1 MKKKMNRF
9 INKTIQ
15 NIAQVKGGRKKIF
28 SGKVTRYDGNTIEC
42 SGFPATIG
50 TLCKVLT
57 DDGKPAIAEIIGF
70 SNGNNLA
77 AMHQPNSRVL
87 VGSEVVAF
95 DDGYS
100 IPVGQGILGR
110 VIDALGQPL
119 DGNMIHQVNE
129 SWPLAGEKINPL
141 DRTAVEK
148 PLDVGVRVINSLLTV
163 GKGQRLGIIAGSGVG
178 KSVLLGMI
186 TRFTT
191 ADIVVVGLIGERGRE
206 VGNFVSSNLN
216 EDTKKRTV
224 MVVEP
229 ADRSPLL
236 RIRAANRATAIA
248 EYFRDKGKDV
258 LLIMD
263 SLTRVAHARRE
274 IGLALG
280 EQPTSKGYPPS
291 VISLIPTLIERTGS
305 GSQGK
310 GTITAF
316 YTILADGDDQNDPV
330 VDTSRAILD
339 GHIMLSRDQAQL
351 GIYPAVDVSSSVSR
365 VMNEIVDN
373 KHIQA
378 SIKFRQLVTTYNENK
393 DLLMMGGYTQG
404 QDQTLDQA
412 ISLWPKITDFI
423 KQQENKKE
431 SFSSSTS
438 ELMQVFGT

>member
-1 MKKKMNRF
+1 MCL
-9 INKTIQ
+9 Q
-15 NIAQVKGGRKKIF
+15 NIAQVNAKRKKVF

-100 IPVGQGILGR
+100 IPVGPGILGR

-119 DGNMIHQVNE
+119 DGKMIHKVNE

-141 DRTAVEK
+141 DRMAVEK

-216 EDTKKRTV
+216 KDTKKRTV

-305 GSQGK
+305 GSKGK

-365 VMNEIVDN
+365 VMNEIVDS
-373 KHIQA
+373 KHIQ
-378 SIKFRQLVTTYNENK
+378 SSVRFRQLVTTYNENK

-412 ISLWPKITDFI
+412 ILLWPKITEFI

-431 SFSSSTS
+431 SFSSSCA
-438 ELMQVFGT
+438 ELMQVIGT

>member
-1 MKKKMNRF
+1 MNRF
-9 INKTIQ
+9 INNTIQ
-15 NIAQVKGGRKKIF
+15 NIAQVKGARKKIF

-57 DDGKPAIAEIIGF
+57 DDGRPAIAEIIGF

-100 IPVGQGILGR
+100 IPVGPGILGR

-119 DGNMIHQVNE
+119 DGKMIHEVND

-373 KHIQA
+373 KHVEA

-412 ISLWPKITDFI
+412 ISLWPKITEFI

-431 SFSSSTS
+431 SFSSSST
-438 ELMQVFGT
+438 ELMQVFGN

>member
-1 MKKKMNRF
+1 MNRF
-9 INKTIQ
+9 INNTIK
-15 NIAQVKGGRKKIF
+15 NIGYLDGKRKPIF
-28 SGKVTRYDGNTIEC
+28 SGRVSRYDGNTIEC

-50 TLCKVLT
+50 TLCKVVT
-57 DDGKPAIAEIIGF
+57 DDGNPAIAEIIGF

-95 DDGYS
+95 DDGFS
-100 IPVGQGILGR
+100 IPVGPGILGR
-110 VIDALGQPL
+110 VIDALGQSL
-119 DGNMIHQVNE
+119 DGKLIEEVNE

-141 DRTAVEK
+141 ERAAVDT
-148 PLDVGVRVINSLLTV
+148 PLDVGVRVINSLMTV

-206 VGNFVSSNLN
+206 VGNFVRSNLT

-248 EYFRDKGKDV
+248 EYFRDKGKNV

-291 VISLIPTLIERTGS
+291 VISLIPSLIERTGS
-305 GSQGK
+305 GATGQ
-310 GTITAF
+310 GTITGF

-351 GIYPAVDVSSSVSR
+351 GIYPAVDVPSSVSR
-365 VMNEIVDN
+365 VMNEIIGNDHL
-373 KHIQA
+373 KA
-378 SIKFRQLVTTYNENK
+378 SMKFRELVTTYNENR

-412 ISLWPKITDFI
+412 ITLWPKITEFI
-423 KQQENKKE
+423 KQEETKKE
-431 SFSSSTS
+431 TFSSSSTQ
-438 ELMQVFGT
+438 LMQVFGS

>member
-1 MKKKMNRF
+1 MNKF
-9 INKTIQ
+9 VSNTIQ
-15 NIAQVKGGRKKIF
+15 NIGLVKGTRKKIF
-28 SGKVTRYDGNTIEC
+28 SGKVSRYDGNTIEC

-57 DDGKPAIAEIIGF
+57 DDGSTAIAEIIGF

-95 DDGYS
+95 DDGFS
-100 IPVGQGILGR
+100 IPIGPGILGR
-110 VIDALGQPL
+110 VVDALGQPL
-119 DGNMIHQVNE
+119 DGKMVQEVNE

-141 DRTAVEK
+141 ERTAVDS

-206 VGNFVSSNLN
+206 VGNFVSSNLT

-305 GSQGK
+305 GSQGQ
-310 GTITAF
+310 GTITSF

-330 VDTSRAILD
+330 VDTARAILD

-351 GIYPAVDVSSSVSR
+351 GIYPAVDVPSSVSR
-365 VMNEIVDN
+365 VMNEIVDE

-378 SIKFRQLVTTYNENK
+378 SMRFRELVTTYNENR

-412 ISLWPKITDFI
+412 ISLWPKITEFI
-423 KQQENKKE
+423 KQQENKIE
-431 SFSSSTS
+431 NFSASTS
-438 ELMQVFGT
+438 QLMQIFGN

>member
-9 INKTIQ
+9 INNTIQ
-15 NIAQVKGGRKKIF
+15 NIAQVKGARKKIF

-57 DDGKPAIAEIIGF
+57 DDGRPAIAEIIGF

-100 IPVGQGILGR
+100 IPVGPGILGR

-119 DGNMIHQVNE
+119 DGKMIHEVND

-280 EQPTSKGYPPS
+280 EQPTSKGYPTS

-373 KHIQA
+373 KHIEA

-412 ISLWPKITDFI
+412 ISLWPKITEFI

-431 SFSSSTS
+431 SFSSSST
-438 ELMQVFGT
+438 ELMQVFGN

>member
-1 MKKKMNRF
+1 MNRF

-15 NIAQVKGGRKKIF
+15 NIAQVKGARKKIF

-77 AMHQPNSRVL
+77 AMQQPNSRVL

-129 SWPLAGEKINPL
+129 YWPLAGEKINPL

-412 ISLWPKITDFI
+412 ITLWPKITDFI

-431 SFSSSTS
+431 SFNSSTS

>member
-1 MKKKMNRF
+1 MNRF
-9 INKTIQ
+9 INNTIQ
-15 NIAQVKGGRKKIF
+15 NIAQVRGERKKIF

-57 DDGKPAIAEIIGF
+57 DDGRPAIAEIIGF

-100 IPVGQGILGR
+100 IPVGPGILGR

-119 DGNMIHQVNE
+119 DGKMIHEVND

-373 KHIQA
+373 NHIEA

-412 ISLWPKITDFI
+412 ISLWPKITEFI

-431 SFSSSTS
+431 SFSSSCT
-438 ELMQVFGT
+438 ELMQVFGN

>member
-1 MKKKMNRF
+1 MKMNKF
-9 INKTIQ
+9 VNNTIP
-15 NIAQVKGGRKKIF
+15 NIGLVKGSRKKIY
-28 SGKVTRYDGNTIEC
+28 SGRVSRYDGNTIEC

-57 DDGKPAIAEIIGF
+57 DDGSAAIAEIIGF

-95 DDGYS
+95 DDGFS
-100 IPVGQGILGR
+100 IPVGPGILGR
-110 VIDALGQPL
+110 VVDALGQPL
-119 DGNMIHQVNE
+119 DGNMIHEVNE

-141 DRTAVEK
+141 QRKAVDS

-206 VGNFVSSNLN
+206 VGNFVSSNLT

-248 EYFRDKGKDV
+248 EYFRDKGKNV

-305 GSQGK
+305 GSNEQ
-310 GTITAF
+310 GTITSF

-330 VDTSRAILD
+330 VDTARAILD

-351 GIYPAVDVSSSVSR
+351 GIYPAVDVPSSVSR
-365 VMNEIVDN
+365 VMNEIVDE

-378 SIKFRQLVTTYNENK
+378 SIKFRELVTTYNENR

-404 QDQTLDQA
+404 QDQILDQA
-412 ISLWPKITDFI
+412 ITLWPKITEFI
-423 KQQENKKE
+423 KQKEDKIEN
-431 SFSSSTS
+431 FSASLSQ
-438 ELMQVFGT
+438 LMQVFGN

>member
-1 MKKKMNRF
+1 MNRF
-9 INKTIQ
+9 INNTIK
-15 NIAQVKGGRKKIF
+15 NIGHLDGKRKPTF
-28 SGKVTRYDGNTIEC
+28 SGRVSRYDGNTIEC

-50 TLCKVLT
+50 TLCKVIT
-57 DDGKPAIAEIIGF
+57 DDGNPAIAEIIGF

-95 DDGYS
+95 DDGFS
-100 IPVGQGILGR
+100 IPVGPGILGK
-110 VIDALGQPL
+110 VIDALGQSL
-119 DGNMIHQVNE
+119 DGKLIEEVNE

-141 DRTAVEK
+141 ERAAVDT
-148 PLDVGVRVINSLLTV
+148 PLDIGVRVINSLMTV

-206 VGNFVSSNLN
+206 VGNFVRSNLT

-291 VISLIPTLIERTGS
+291 VISLIPSLIERTGS
-305 GSQGK
+305 GATGK

-351 GIYPAVDVSSSVSR
+351 GIYPAVDVPSSVSR
-365 VMNEIVDN
+365 VMNDIIGDEHL
-373 KHIQA
+373 KA
-378 SIKFRQLVTTYNENK
+378 SMKFRELVTTYNENR

-412 ISLWPKITDFI
+412 ITLWPKITDFI
-423 KQQENKKE
+423 KQEETKKE
-431 SFSSSTS
+431 TFSSSSTQ
-438 ELMQVFGT
+438 LMQVFGS

>member
-1 MKKKMNRF
+1 MKKMNRF
-9 INKTIQ
+9 INNTVK
-15 NIAQVKGGRKKIF
+15 NIGYIDGKRKSVF
-28 SGKVTRYDGNTIEC
+28 SGRVSRYDGNTIEC

-50 TLCKVLT
+50 TLCKVIT
-57 DDGKPAIAEIIGF
+57 DDGNPAIAEIIGF

-95 DDGYS
+95 DDGFS
-100 IPVGQGILGR
+100 IPVGPGILGR
-110 VIDALGQPL
+110 VIDALGQSL
-119 DGNMIHQVNE
+119 DGKLIEEVNE

-141 DRTAVEK
+141 ERTAVDT
-148 PLDVGVRVINSLLTV
+148 PLDVGVRVINSLMTV
-163 GKGQRLGIIAGSGVG
+163 GKGQRLGIISGSGVG

-191 ADIVVVGLIGERGRE
+191 ADVVVVGLIGERGRE
-206 VGNFVSSNLN
+206 VGNFVRSNLTD
-216 EDTKKRTV
+216 DTKKRTV

-291 VISLIPTLIERTGS
+291 VISLIPSLIERTGS
-305 GSQGK
+305 GSSGQ

-351 GIYPAVDVSSSVSR
+351 GIYPAVDVPSSVSR
-365 VMNEIVDN
+365 VMNEIIGDEHL
-373 KHIQA
+373 KA
-378 SIKFRQLVTTYNENK
+378 SMKFRELVTTYNENR

-412 ISLWPKITDFI
+412 ITLWTKITDFI
-423 KQQENKKE
+423 KQEETKKE
-431 SFSSSTS
+431 TFSSSSTQ
-438 ELMQVFGT
+438 LMQVFGSS

>member
-9 INKTIQ
+9 INNTIQ
-15 NIAQVKGGRKKIF
+15 NIAQVKGARKKIF

-57 DDGKPAIAEIIGF
+57 DDGRPAIAEIIGF

-100 IPVGQGILGR
+100 IPVGPGILGR

-119 DGNMIHQVNE
+119 DGKMIHEVND

-236 RIRAANRATAIA
+236 RIRAANRATAVA

-280 EQPTSKGYPPS
+280 EQPTSKGYPTS

-373 KHIQA
+373 KHIEA

-412 ISLWPKITDFI
+412 ISLWPKITEFI

-431 SFSSSTS
+431 SFNSSST
-438 ELMQVFGT
+438 ELMKVFGN

>member
-9 INKTIQ
+9 INNTIQ
-15 NIAQVKGGRKKIF
+15 NIAQVKGARKKIF

-57 DDGKPAIAEIIGF
+57 DDGRPAIAEIIGF

-100 IPVGQGILGR
+100 IPVGPGILGR

-119 DGNMIHQVNE
+119 DGKMIHEVND

-280 EQPTSKGYPPS
+280 EQPTSKGYPTS

-373 KHIQA
+373 KHIEA

-412 ISLWPKITDFI
+412 ISLWPKITEFI
-423 KQQENKKE
+423 KQKENKKE
-431 SFSSSTS
+431 SFSSSST
-438 ELMQVFGT
+438 ELMQVFGN

>member
-1 MKKKMNRF
+1 MNRF
-9 INKTIQ
+9 IKNTISKVSTLE
-15 NIAQVKGGRKKIF
+15 AKRKPIF
-28 SGKVTRYDGNTIEC
+28 SGRVSRYDGNTIEC
-42 SGFPATIG
+42 NGFPATIG
-50 TLCKVLT
+50 TLCRVKA

-77 AMHQPNSRVL
+77 AMHEPNSRVL
-87 VGSEVVAF
+87 VGAEVEAF
-95 DDGYS
+95 DDGFS
-100 IPVGQGILGR
+100 IPVGLGLLGR
-110 VIDALGQPL
+110 VTDALGQPL
-119 DGNMIHQVNE
+119 DGKMISQTDEH
-129 SWPLAGEKINPL
+129 WPLAGQKINPL
-141 DRTAVEK
+141 NRMPVNT

-191 ADIVVVGLIGERGRE
+191 ADIVVVGLVGERGRE
-206 VGNFVSSNLN
+206 VGNFVRTNLT
-216 EDTKKRTV
+216 EETRQRTI

-291 VISLIPTLIERTGS
+291 VISLIPSLIERTGS
-305 GSQGK
+305 GEFGK

-316 YTILADGDDQNDPV
+316 YTILADGDDHNDPV
-330 VDTSRAILD
+330 VDTARAILD

-351 GIYPAVDVSSSVSR
+351 GIYPAVDVPTSISR
-365 VMNEIVDN
+365 VMNEIVGEEH
-373 KHIQA
+373 KRSATQ
-378 SIKFRQLVTTYNENK
+378 FRQLVSTYIDNR
-393 DLLMMGGYTQG
+393 DLLMMGGYSQG
-404 QDQTLDQA
+404 QDQTLDKA
-412 ISLWPKITDFI
+412 VALWPQLTNFI
-423 KQQENKKE
+423 KQNENTKE
-431 SFSSSTS
+431 SFGSSSS
-438 ELMQVFGT
+438 ELMQIFPG

>member
-1 MKKKMNRF
+1 MNRF
-9 INKTIQ
+9 INNTIQ
-15 NIAQVKGGRKKIF
+15 KVSVVNGERKKIF
-28 SGKVTRYDGNTIEC
+28 SGKVSRYDGNTIEC

-50 TLCKVLT
+50 TLCNVIT
-57 DDGKPAIAEIIGF
+57 DDGNPAIAEIIGF

-77 AMHQPNSRVL
+77 SMHQPNSRVL

-95 DDGYS
+95 DDGHS
-100 IPVGQGILGR
+100 IPVGPGMLGR
-110 VIDALGQPL
+110 VVDALGQPL
-119 DGNMIHQVNE
+119 DGNMIHGVNE
-129 SWPLAGEKINPL
+129 SWPLAGESINPL
-141 DRTAVEK
+141 NRLPVNS
-148 PLDVGVRVINSLLTV
+148 PLDVGVRIINSLLSV

-206 VGNFVSSNLN
+206 VGNFVTSNLN

-229 ADRSPLL
+229 ADKSPLL

-291 VISLIPTLIERTGS
+291 VISLIPSLIERTGS
-305 GSQGK
+305 GEAGK
-310 GTITAF
+310 GTITSF

-330 VDTSRAILD
+330 VDTARAILD
-339 GHIMLSRDQAQL
+339 GHIVLSRLNSQM
-351 GIYPAVDVSSSVSR
+351 GIYPAVDIPNSISR
-365 VMNEIVDN
+365 VMNDLIEDDHSN
-373 KHIQA
+373 ASKLFRKHVSA
-378 SIKFRQLVTTYNENK
+378 YLENK
-393 DLLMMGGYTQG
+393 DLLLMGGYTSG
-404 QDQTLDQA
+404 QDKDLDDA
-412 ISLWPKITDFI
+412 IAMWPKLIDFI
-423 KQQENKKE
+423 SQ
-431 SFSSSTS
+431 SSSEKANFES
-438 ELMQVFGT
+438 SKMALLKLYE

>member
-1 MKKKMNRF
+1 MNRF
-9 INKTIQ
+9 INNTIQ
-15 NIAQVKGGRKKIF
+15 NIAQVKGARKKIF

-57 DDGKPAIAEIIGF
+57 DDGRPAIAEIIGF

-100 IPVGQGILGR
+100 IPVGHGILGR

-119 DGNMIHQVNE
+119 DGKMIHEVND

-373 KHIQA
+373 KHIEA

-412 ISLWPKITDFI
+412 ISLWPKITEFI
-423 KQQENKKE
+423 KQQESKKE
-431 SFSSSTS
+431 SFSSSST
-438 ELMQVFGT
+438 ELMQVFGN

>member
-9 INKTIQ
+9 INNTIQ
-15 NIAQVKGGRKKIF
+15 NIAQVNAKRKKVF

-100 IPVGQGILGR
+100 IPVGPGILGR

-119 DGNMIHQVNE
+119 DGKMIHKVNE

-141 DRTAVEK
+141 DRMAVEK

-216 EDTKKRTV
+216 KDTKKRTV

-305 GSQGK
+305 GSKGK

-365 VMNEIVDN
+365 VMNEIVDS
-373 KHIQA
+373 KHIQ
-378 SIKFRQLVTTYNENK
+378 SSVRFRQLVTTYNENK

-412 ISLWPKITDFI
+412 ILLWPKITEFI

-431 SFSSSTS
+431 SFSSSCA
-438 ELMQVFGT
+438 ELMQVIGT

>member
-1 MKKKMNRF
+1 MNRF
-9 INKTIQ
+9 INNTIK
-15 NIAQVKGGRKKIF
+15 NIGHLDGKRKPIF
-28 SGKVTRYDGNTIEC
+28 SGRVSRYDGNTIEC

-50 TLCKVLT
+50 TLCKVVT
-57 DDGKPAIAEIIGF
+57 DDGNPAIAEIIGF

-95 DDGYS
+95 DDGFS
-100 IPVGQGILGR
+100 IPVGPGILGR
-110 VIDALGQPL
+110 VIDALGQSL
-119 DGNMIHQVNE
+119 DGKLIEEVNE

-141 DRTAVEK
+141 ERAAVDT
-148 PLDVGVRVINSLLTV
+148 PLDVGVRVINSLMTV

-206 VGNFVSSNLN
+206 VGNFVRSNLT

-248 EYFRDKGKDV
+248 EYFRDKGKNV

-291 VISLIPTLIERTGS
+291 VISLIPSLIERTGS
-305 GSQGK
+305 GATGQ
-310 GTITAF
+310 GTITGF

-351 GIYPAVDVSSSVSR
+351 GIYPAVDVPSSVSR
-365 VMNEIVDN
+365 VMNEIIGN
-373 KHIQA
+373 EHLKA
-378 SIKFRQLVTTYNENK
+378 SMKFRELVTTYNENR

-412 ISLWPKITDFI
+412 ITLWPKITEFI
-423 KQQENKKE
+423 KQEETKKE
-431 SFSSSTS
+431 TFSSSSTQ
-438 ELMQVFGT
+438 LMQVFGS

>member
-1 MKKKMNRF
+1 MNRF
-9 INKTIQ
+9 INNTIQ
-15 NIAQVKGGRKKIF
+15 NIAQVKGARKKIF
-28 SGKVTRYDGNTIEC
+28 SGGVTRYDGNTIEC

-57 DDGKPAIAEIIGF
+57 DDGRPAIAEIIGF

-95 DDGYS
+95 DNGYS
-100 IPVGQGILGR
+100 IPVGPGILGR

-119 DGNMIHQVNE
+119 DGKMIHEVNDN
-129 SWPLAGEKINPL
+129 WPLAGEKINPL

-316 YTILADGDDQNDPV
+316 YTILADGDDQHDPV

-373 KHIQA
+373 NHMEA

-412 ISLWPKITDFI
+412 ISLWPKITEFI

-431 SFSSSTS
+431 SFSSSNN
-438 ELMQVFGT
+438 ELMQVFGN